1 MADAGEQTKAGQ
13 APIDPSSPYGARDA
27 QNIGDAHS
35 VKVDMGQGPQPLR
48 RPAHRPANASGAI
61 VVISAVLALLCGGA
75 GAWAYERFLAQPKVE
90 TPPEA
95 AATAQGRDSEAQS
108 DLARLDDRIN
118 SLSEEYKQLQSRL
131 ESIPKPAPAPD
142 LAPLEMKV
150 AQVNRLSRQVE
161 EIGKKLDPLSK
172 QLAKTEHR
180 ITELDSKLVEV
191 RHEVSAAGDHTAATR
206 GRDTAVS
213 RTSGPSSS
221 RDEAAEGAAASS
233 GSDNDK
239 SVDTALES
247 GVSRFRAAKYQEA
260 YDVFRKLIQSHPDD
274 ARVWY
279 YAALSYGLATGD
291 WGKMTE
297 TMVQEGVTR
306 EKAGKPAKPEID
318 SAFAGLTKQ
327 TGKEWLDFY
336 RRRAG

>member
-1 MADAGEQTKAGQ
+1 MADAGEQTKTGQ
-13 APIDPSSPYGARDA
+13 ASIDPSPPYRARDA
-27 QNIGDAHS
+27 QDIGDAHS

-48 RPAHRPANASGAI
+48 RPAQRPVTASGAI
-61 VVISAVLALLCGGA
+61 VVTSALLALLCGGA
-75 GAWAYERFLAQPKVE
+75 GAWAYERFLTQPHEERPK
-90 TPPEA
+90 EA
-95 AATAQGRDSEAQS
+95 AATAQGRDSEAQK

-118 SLSEEYKQLQSRL
+118 GLSEEYKQLQSRL
-131 ESIPKPAPAPD
+131 ESIPKPAPPPD

-150 AQVNRLSRQVE
+150 AQVDRLSRQVE
-161 EIGKKLDPLSK
+161 EIGKKLDPLSE

-191 RHEVSAAGDHTAATR
+191 RHEVSAAGDHTAVAR
-206 GRDTAVS
+206 GRDTSLS
-213 RTSGPSSS
+213 RASIPSAS
-221 RDEAAEGAAASS
+221 RDDRAEGAAPSS
-233 GSDNDK
+233 GSDKDQ

-247 GVSRFRAAKYQEA
+247 GVSRFREGKYREA
-260 YDVFRKLIQSHPDD
+260 YDVFHKLIQSHPDD

-297 TMVQEGVTR
+297 TMVQEGVAR
-306 EKAGKPAKPEID
+306 EKAGKPPKPEID
-318 SAFAGLTKQ
+318 SAFAGLTKE

>member
-1 MADAGEQTKAGQ
+1 MVDAGEQTKAGQ
-13 APIDPSSPYGARDA
+13 APIDPSPPYRAKDA
-27 QNIGDAHS
+27 HDIGDAHS

-48 RPAHRPANASGAI
+48 RPEQGPAATSGAI

-75 GAWAYERFLAQPKVE
+75 GAWAYERFLAQPHGEK
-90 TPPEA
+90 PKEA
-95 AATAQGRDSEAQS
+95 AATAQGQDSEAQK

-150 AQVNRLSRQVE
+150 SQVDRLSRQVE
-161 EIGKKLDPLSK
+161 EIGKKLDPLSE

-191 RHEVSAAGDHTAATR
+191 RHEVSAAPDSTAVGR

-213 RTSGPSSS
+213 RTSRPSSS
-221 RDEAAEGAAASS
+221 GDKEAEGAAASS
-233 GSDNDK
+233 GSDKDE
-239 SVDTALES
+239 SVETALES
-247 GVSRFRAAKYQEA
+247 GVSRFREGKYREA
-260 YDVFRKLIQSHPDD
+260 YEVFRKLIQSNPDD

-297 TMVQEGVTR
+297 TMVQEGVAR
-306 EKAGKPAKPEID
+306 EKAGKPPKPEID